1 MTDAHWTLVVLAGMA
16 MGVFVGMVGTS
27 GAVLI
32 PALVFVFGLSQI
44 KAQGTALFIAAI
56 PVWFGPMLPYARAGN
71 VNMRLGLL
79 LGVGLCVGGYFGAQW
94 AQMIPVVVLRR
105 SFAVVLILLA
115 TRMLLQ
121 R

>member
-1 MTDAHWTLVVLAGMA
+1 MTDAHWALVVATGLAL
-16 MGVFVGMVGTS
+16 GVFVGMVGTS

-32 PALVFVFGLSQI
+32 PALIFVFGLAQI

-71 VNMRLGLL
+71 IDVRLGLL
-79 LGVGLCVGGYFGAQW
+79 LGVGLCVGGYFGAQL
-94 AQMIPVVVLRR
+94 AQGMPVAVLRR
-105 SFAVVLILLA
+105 GFAVVLILLA

>member
-1 MTDAHWTLVVLAGMA
+1 MTDAHWTLLVLAGMV

-32 PALVFVFGLSQI
+32 PAMVFVFGLSQI

-71 VNMRLGLL
+71 INVRLGLL
-79 LGVGLCVGGYFGAQW
+79 LGVGLCVGGYFGAQL
-94 AQMIPVVVLRR
+94 AQMIPVVLLRR

-115 TRMLLQ
+115 TRMLMQ

>member
-1 MTDAHWTLVVLAGMA
+1 MTDAHWALIIAAGLA

-56 PVWFGPMLPYARAGN
+56 PVWFGPMLPYARAHN
-71 VNMRLGLL
+71 IDVRLGLL
-79 LGVGLCVGGYFGAQW
+79 LGVGLCIGGYFGAQL
-94 AQMIPVVVLRR
+94 AQHLPAMVLRR
-105 SFAVVLILLA
+105 GFAVVLILLA